1 MTCCLAS
8 SSLIKPPR
16 QKVKTWKFAGKF
28 LWKNVTT
35 KDKAE
40 LGRWTRDQ
48 LLDLGP
54 TFVKLGQIVSTRGD
68 LYPIEFISE
77 LESLQDNVPPVDHV
91 DINKDIFRYFE
102 EESFKSASIGQVHRA
117 QLLDGTDVIVKVKRP
132 GIRETMEYDT
142 KNIKDIVSFL
152 ERIGIDTGTGT
163 GYILDEAIENLLSET
178 DYENEIENAINFKK
192 NMKDVSWV
200 RVPKVYKEL
209 STEDTIVMEYVESQ
223 KFVDITDPGVN
234 KKKICEA
241 IINSYVIQT
250 MEKGFFHADP
260 HPGNIGFAKEGK
272 LVFYDF
278 GLVIPI
284 SDELKNGFMELLVHI
299 LNKDTKSIVATLVN
313 LKIIIPNTDL
323 DDIEIFFESILGY
336 METLDAKNFT
346 DELMSDELMMS
357 LAKEKPFTLPSS
369 FIYLAKAFTTVEGIC
384 LKLDPDFNYFTYLEP
399 ILKEQLAETIDVR
412 DMLMRTA
419 EMPTRIKNISTA
431 VLGLEKSRAAT
442 KRSIEKTRREIRM
455 GQYSILCAMMAD
467 RFADQEN
474 VFLFGAFLFG
484 TLWFSLFRKE
494 R

>member
-1 MTCCLAS
+1 MTCCLTS

-28 LWKNVTT
+28 LWKNATT

-91 DINKDIFRYFE
+91 DIDKDIFRYFE

-142 KNIKDIVSFL
+142 KNIKDIVAFL
-152 ERIGIDTGTGT
+152 EYIGVDTGTGS
-163 GYILDEAIENLLSET
+163 GYILDEAIENLLGET

-192 NMKDVSWV
+192 NMKDVKWV

-209 STEDTIVMEYVESQ
+209 STKNTIVMEYVESQ
-223 KFVDITDPGVN
+223 KFADITDPDVN

-284 SDELKNGFMELLVHI
+284 SDELKNGFMELLIHI

-323 DDIEIFFESILGY
+323 DDIEVFFESILGY

-346 DELMSDELMMS
+346 DDLINDELMLS
-357 LAKEKPFTLPSS
+357 LAKEKPFILPSS

-384 LKLDPDFNYFTYLEP
+384 LKLDPNFNYFTYLEP
-399 ILKEQLAETIDVR
+399 ILKEQLVETIDMK
-412 DMLMRTA
+412 DMLTRTA

-431 VLGLEKSRAAT
+431 VLGLEKSRTAT

-474 VFLFGAFLFG
+474 VFLFGTFLFG